1 MKKISSRNIFYSLP
15 AFSFAIPTF
24 PVMIMLPA
32 FFAEVHNFDIAI
44 IGTYI
49 FLAKIID
56 IASDPIVGWINDKKI
71 LNRKVLIILGSVLCS
86 IGLYKLFI
94 QKQIDYDAYLLVWIS
109 VLYLG
114 WTLFQIPYLSI
125 GYDLEKDYFLR
136 TKISANREL
145 FILFGLFFSLGFPM
159 FFNFSNAELLSL
171 IVYIAIFSGF
181 VGVIVML
188 NKIPDNRKTNK
199 DVELKSVFKN
209 LKNNNLLVRLMFA
222 WFINSLANVFPMI
235 LFSFYVSYV
244 LGGNDSDRQVVLF
257 YYFLFAILGVPFWT
271 YVSKRFGKKRTWVTS
286 LILSAFFFIFVLFLS
301 KGDIHFFIIISCITG
316 FCLGADLII
325 PPSIQADLS
334 DVHLNKFKED
344 ISGILFSLIT
354 FFNKLS
360 FAVASLFVFSILS
373 YLNFEANEEI
383 NPETKI
389 FIICSYALTPILL
402 KCLSS
407 FILMS
412 FRITEMDLKKIQKK
426 IYHMNSSLM
435 KTKY

>member
-1 MKKISSRNIFYSLP
+1 
-15 AFSFAIPTF
+15 
-24 PVMIMLPA
+24 MIMLPA

-56 IASDPIVGWINDKKI
+56 IASDPIVGWINDRKI

-136 TKISANREL
+136 TKLSANREL

-181 VGVIVML
+181 IGVLVML

-360 FAVASLFVFSILS
+360 FAIASLFVFSILS

-426 IYHMNSSLM
+426 IYG
-435 KTKY
+435 

>member
-1 MKKISSRNIFYSLP
+1 
-15 AFSFAIPTF
+15 
-24 PVMIMLPA
+24 MLPA

-71 LNRKVLIILGSVLCS
+71 LNRKLLIILGSVLCS

-136 TKISANREL
+136 TKLSANREL

-181 VGVIVML
+181 IGVLVML

-426 IYHMNSSLM
+426 IYG
-435 KTKY
+435 

>member
-1 MKKISSRNIFYSLP
+1 
-15 AFSFAIPTF
+15 
-24 PVMIMLPA
+24 MIMLPA

-125 GYDLEKDYFLR
+125 GYDLEKDYYLR
-136 TKISANREL
+136 TKLSANREL

-159 FFNFSNAELLSL
+159 LFNFSNAELLSL

-426 IYHMNSSLM
+426 IYG
-435 KTKY
+435 

>member
-1 MKKISSRNIFYSLP
+1 MKKISSRNIYYSLP

-49 FLAKIID
+49 FLAKLID
-56 IASDPIVGWINDKKI
+56 IASDPVVGWINDKKI
-71 LNRKVLIILGSVLCS
+71 LNRKFLIILGSILCS

-94 QKQIDYDAYLLVWIS
+94 QNKIDYEAYLLVWIS

-136 TKISANREL
+136 TKLSANREL

-181 VGVIVML
+181 IGVSVML
-188 NKIPDNRKTNK
+188 NKIPDNRTTNK

-222 WFINSLANVFPMI
+222 WFVNSLANVFPMI

-244 LGGNDSDRQVVLF
+244 LGGSDSDRQVVLF

-271 YVSKRFGKKRTWVTS
+271 YVSKRFGKKRTWVSS

-301 KGDIHFFIIISCITG
+301 KGDLQYFIIISCITG

-360 FAVASLFVFSILS
+360 FAIASLFVFSILS

-426 IYHMNSSLM
+426 IYG
-435 KTKY
+435 

>member
-1 MKKISSRNIFYSLP
+1 
-15 AFSFAIPTF
+15 
-24 PVMIMLPA
+24 MLPA

-136 TKISANREL
+136 TKLSANREL

-181 VGVIVML
+181 IGVLVML

-360 FAVASLFVFSILS
+360 FAIASLFVFSILS

-412 FRITEMDLKKIQKK
+412 FRITETDLKKIQKK
-426 IYHMNSSLM
+426 IYG
-435 KTKY
+435 

>member
-1 MKKISSRNIFYSLP
+1 
-15 AFSFAIPTF
+15 
-24 PVMIMLPA
+24 MLPA

-136 TKISANREL
+136 TKLSANREL

-159 FFNFSNAELLSL
+159 FFNLSNAELLSL

-181 VGVIVML
+181 VGLIVML

-360 FAVASLFVFSILS
+360 FAIASLFVFSILS

-426 IYHMNSSLM
+426 IYG
-435 KTKY
+435 

>member
-1 MKKISSRNIFYSLP
+1 
-15 AFSFAIPTF
+15 
-24 PVMIMLPA
+24 MIMLPA

-71 LNRKVLIILGSVLCS
+71 LNRKLLIILGSVLCS

-136 TKISANREL
+136 TKLSANREL

-181 VGVIVML
+181 IGVLVML

-360 FAVASLFVFSILS
+360 FAIASLFVFSILS

-389 FIICSYALTPILL
+389 FIICSYALTPIVL

-412 FRITEMDLKKIQKK
+412 FRITETDLKKIQKK
-426 IYHMNSSLM
+426 IYG
-435 KTKY
+435 

>member
-1 MKKISSRNIFYSLP
+1 
-15 AFSFAIPTF
+15 
-24 PVMIMLPA
+24 MLPA

-56 IASDPIVGWINDKKI
+56 IASDPIVGWINDRKI

-136 TKISANREL
+136 TKLSANREL

-181 VGVIVML
+181 IGVLVML

-360 FAVASLFVFSILS
+360 FAIASLFVFSILS
-373 YLNFEANEEI
+373 YFNFEANEEI

-426 IYHMNSSLM
+426 IYG
-435 KTKY
+435 

>member
-1 MKKISSRNIFYSLP
+1 
-15 AFSFAIPTF
+15 
-24 PVMIMLPA
+24 MLPA

-136 TKISANREL
+136 TKLSANREL

-181 VGVIVML
+181 IGVLVML

-412 FRITEMDLKKIQKK
+412 FRITETDLKKIQKK
-426 IYHMNSSLM
+426 IYG
-435 KTKY
+435 

>member
-1 MKKISSRNIFYSLP
+1 
-15 AFSFAIPTF
+15 
-24 PVMIMLPA
+24 MLPA

-136 TKISANREL
+136 TKLSANREL
-145 FILFGLFFSLGFPM
+145 FILFGLFFSLSFPM

-181 VGVIVML
+181 IGVLVML

-426 IYHMNSSLM
+426 IYG
-435 KTKY
+435 

>member
-1 MKKISSRNIFYSLP
+1 
-15 AFSFAIPTF
+15 
-24 PVMIMLPA
+24 MLPA

-56 IASDPIVGWINDKKI
+56 IASDPIVGWINDRKI

-136 TKISANREL
+136 TKLSANREL

-181 VGVIVML
+181 IGVLVML

-389 FIICSYALTPILL
+389 FIICSYALTPIVL

-412 FRITEMDLKKIQKK
+412 FRITETDLKKIQKK
-426 IYHMNSSLM
+426 IYG
-435 KTKY
+435 

>member
-1 MKKISSRNIFYSLP
+1 
-15 AFSFAIPTF
+15 
-24 PVMIMLPA
+24 MLPA

-71 LNRKVLIILGSVLCS
+71 LNRKLLIILGSVLCS

-136 TKISANREL
+136 TKLSANREL

-360 FAVASLFVFSILS
+360 FAIASLFVFSILS

-412 FRITEMDLKKIQKK
+412 FRITEIDLKKIQKK
-426 IYHMNSSLM
+426 IYG
-435 KTKY
+435 

>member
-1 MKKISSRNIFYSLP
+1 
-15 AFSFAIPTF
+15 
-24 PVMIMLPA
+24 MIMLPA

-44 IGTYI
+44 IGIYI
-49 FLAKIID
+49 FLAKLID
-56 IASDPIVGWINDKKI
+56 IVSDPVVGWINDKKI
-71 LNRKVLIILGSVLCS
+71 LNRKFLIILGSILCS

-94 QKQIDYDAYLLVWIS
+94 QNKIDYEAYVLVWIS

-136 TKISANREL
+136 TKLSANREL

-181 VGVIVML
+181 IGVLVML

-426 IYHMNSSLM
+426 IYG
-435 KTKY
+435 

>member
-1 MKKISSRNIFYSLP
+1 
-15 AFSFAIPTF
+15 
-24 PVMIMLPA
+24 MIMLPA

-71 LNRKVLIILGSVLCS
+71 LNRKLLIILGSVLCS

-136 TKISANREL
+136 TKLSANREL

-181 VGVIVML
+181 IGVLVML

-426 IYHMNSSLM
+426 IYG
-435 KTKY
+435 

>member
-1 MKKISSRNIFYSLP
+1 
-15 AFSFAIPTF
+15 
-24 PVMIMLPA
+24 MIMLPA

-56 IASDPIVGWINDKKI
+56 IASDPIVGWINDRKI

-136 TKISANREL
+136 TKLSANREL

-426 IYHMNSSLM
+426 IYG
-435 KTKY
+435 

>member
-1 MKKISSRNIFYSLP
+1 
-15 AFSFAIPTF
+15 
-24 PVMIMLPA
+24 MLPA

-71 LNRKVLIILGSVLCS
+71 LNRKFLIILGSILCS

-136 TKISANREL
+136 TKLSANREL

-181 VGVIVML
+181 IGVLVML

-244 LGGNDSDRQVVLF
+244 LGGSDSDRQVVLF

-301 KGDIHFFIIISCITG
+301 KGDIHYFIIISCITG

-373 YLNFEANEEI
+373 YLNFEANKEI

-426 IYHMNSSLM
+426 IYG
-435 KTKY
+435 

>member
-1 MKKISSRNIFYSLP
+1 
-15 AFSFAIPTF
+15 
-24 PVMIMLPA
+24 MLPA

-136 TKISANREL
+136 TKLSANREL

-181 VGVIVML
+181 IGVLVML

-271 YVSKRFGKKRTWVTS
+271 YLSKRFGKKRTWVTS

-360 FAVASLFVFSILS
+360 FALASLFVFSILS

-426 IYHMNSSLM
+426 IYG
-435 KTKY
+435 

>member
-1 MKKISSRNIFYSLP
+1 
-15 AFSFAIPTF
+15 
-24 PVMIMLPA
+24 MIMLPA

-136 TKISANREL
+136 TKLSANREL

-181 VGVIVML
+181 IGVLVML

-244 LGGNDSDRQVVLF
+244 LGGNDSDRQEVLF

-360 FAVASLFVFSILS
+360 FAIASLFVFSILS

-426 IYHMNSSLM
+426 IYG
-435 KTKY
+435 

>member
-1 MKKISSRNIFYSLP
+1 
-15 AFSFAIPTF
+15 
-24 PVMIMLPA
+24 MIMLPA

-136 TKISANREL
+136 TKLSANREL

-181 VGVIVML
+181 IGVLVML

-301 KGDIHFFIIISCITG
+301 KGDIHFFIVISCITG

-426 IYHMNSSLM
+426 IYG
-435 KTKY
+435 

>member
-1 MKKISSRNIFYSLP
+1 
-15 AFSFAIPTF
+15 
-24 PVMIMLPA
+24 MLPA

-136 TKISANREL
+136 TKLSANREL

-181 VGVIVML
+181 IGVLVML

-389 FIICSYALTPILL
+389 FIICSYALTPIVL

-426 IYHMNSSLM
+426 IYG
-435 KTKY
+435 

>member
-1 MKKISSRNIFYSLP
+1 
-15 AFSFAIPTF
+15 
-24 PVMIMLPA
+24 MLPA

-71 LNRKVLIILGSVLCS
+71 FNRKVLIILGSVLCS

-136 TKISANREL
+136 TKLSANREL

-271 YVSKRFGKKRTWVTS
+271 YVSKRFGKKRTCVSS
-286 LILSAFFFIFVLFLS
+286 LILSSFFFIFVLFLS

-360 FAVASLFVFSILS
+360 FAIASLFVFSILS

-426 IYHMNSSLM
+426 IYG
-435 KTKY
+435 

>member
-1 MKKISSRNIFYSLP
+1 
-15 AFSFAIPTF
+15 
-24 PVMIMLPA
+24 MIMLPA
-32 FFAEVHNFDIAI
+32 FFAEVHDFDIAI

-49 FLAKIID
+49 FLAKLID

-71 LNRKVLIILGSVLCS
+71 LDRKFLIIIGSILCS

-94 QKQIDYDAYLLVWIS
+94 QKQIDYEAYLLVWIS

-136 TKISANREL
+136 TKLSANREL

-159 FFNFSNAELLSL
+159 FFNFSNAELLSY
-171 IVYIAIFSGF
+171 IVYVAIFSGF
-181 VGVIVML
+181 IGVSFML
-188 NKIPDNRKTNK
+188 YKIPDNRVSRKNIQ
-199 DVELKSVFKN
+199 FKN
-209 LKNNNLLVRLMFA
+209 VFNNLKKNNLLVRLMFA

-235 LFSFYVSYV
+235 LFSFYITYV
-244 LGGNDSDRQVVLF
+244 LGGNDSQRQVVLF
-257 YYFLFAILGVPFWT
+257 YYFLFAIMGVPFWT
-271 YVSKRFGKKRTWVTS
+271 YISKKFGKKKTWVIS

-301 KGDIHFFIIISCITG
+301 EGDIKFFIIISCITG

-325 PPSIQADLS
+325 PPSIQADVS

-360 FAVASLFVFSILS
+360 FALASVFVFTILGF
-373 YLNFEANEEI
+373 LKFEANKEI
-383 NPETKI
+383 NLETKI
-389 FIICSYALTPILL
+389 FITSSYALIPIIL
-402 KCLSS
+402 KFLSS
-407 FILMS
+407 FILIG
-412 FRITEMDLKKIQKK
+412 FKITENDLKKVQKK
-426 IYHMNSSLM
+426 IYS
-435 KTKY
+435 

>member
-1 MKKISSRNIFYSLP
+1 
-15 AFSFAIPTF
+15 
-24 PVMIMLPA
+24 MIMLPA

-71 LNRKVLIILGSVLCS
+71 LNRKLLIILGSVLCS

-136 TKISANREL
+136 TKLSANREL

-360 FAVASLFVFSILS
+360 FAIASLFVFSILS

-426 IYHMNSSLM
+426 IYG
-435 KTKY
+435 

>member
-1 MKKISSRNIFYSLP
+1 
-15 AFSFAIPTF
+15 
-24 PVMIMLPA
+24 MLPA

-56 IASDPIVGWINDKKI
+56 IASDPIVGWINDRKI

-136 TKISANREL
+136 TKLSANREL

-244 LGGNDSDRQVVLF
+244 LGCNDSDRQVVLF
-257 YYFLFAILGVPFWT
+257 YYFLFAILSVPFWT

-360 FAVASLFVFSILS
+360 FAIASLFVFSILS

-426 IYHMNSSLM
+426 IYG
-435 KTKY
+435 

>member
-1 MKKISSRNIFYSLP
+1 
-15 AFSFAIPTF
+15 
-24 PVMIMLPA
+24 MLPA

-56 IASDPIVGWINDKKI
+56 IVSDPIVGWINDKKI

-136 TKISANREL
+136 TKLSANREL

-360 FAVASLFVFSILS
+360 FAIASLFVFSILS

-426 IYHMNSSLM
+426 IYG
-435 KTKY
+435 

>member
-1 MKKISSRNIFYSLP
+1 
-15 AFSFAIPTF
+15 
-24 PVMIMLPA
+24 MLPA

-71 LNRKVLIILGSVLCS
+71 LNRKLLIILGSVLCS

-136 TKISANREL
+136 TKLSANREL
-145 FILFGLFFSLGFPM
+145 FILFGLFFSLSFPM

-181 VGVIVML
+181 IGVLVML

-389 FIICSYALTPILL
+389 FIICSYALTPIVL

-412 FRITEMDLKKIQKK
+412 FRITETDLKKIQKK
-426 IYHMNSSLM
+426 IYG
-435 KTKY
+435 

>member
-1 MKKISSRNIFYSLP
+1 
-15 AFSFAIPTF
+15 
-24 PVMIMLPA
+24 MLPA

-56 IASDPIVGWINDKKI
+56 IASDPIVGWINDRKI

-136 TKISANREL
+136 TKLSANREL

-181 VGVIVML
+181 IGVLVML

-360 FAVASLFVFSILS
+360 FALASLFVFSILS

-426 IYHMNSSLM
+426 IYG
-435 KTKY
+435 

>member
-1 MKKISSRNIFYSLP
+1 
-15 AFSFAIPTF
+15 
-24 PVMIMLPA
+24 MLPA

-49 FLAKIID
+49 FLAKLID
-56 IASDPIVGWINDKKI
+56 IASDPIVGWINDKKN
-71 LNRKVLIILGSVLCS
+71 LNRKFLIILGSILCS

-114 WTLFQIPYLSI
+114 WTFFQIPYLSI

-136 TKISANREL
+136 TKLSANREL

-181 VGVIVML
+181 IGVSVML
-188 NKIPDNRKTNK
+188 YKIPDNRTTNK

-209 LKNNNLLVRLMFA
+209 LKNNYLLVRLMFA
-222 WFINSLANVFPMI
+222 WFVNSLANVFPMI

-244 LGGNDSDRQVVLF
+244 LGGSDGDRQVVLF

-271 YVSKRFGKKRTWVTS
+271 YVSKRFGKKKTWVSS

-301 KGDIHFFIIISCITG
+301 KGDLQYFIIISCITG

-373 YLNFEANEEI
+373 YLNFEANKEI

-389 FIICSYALTPILL
+389 FIIFSYALTPILL

-426 IYHMNSSLM
+426 IYG
-435 KTKY
+435 

>member
-1 MKKISSRNIFYSLP
+1 
-15 AFSFAIPTF
+15 
-24 PVMIMLPA
+24 MLPA

-136 TKISANREL
+136 TKLSANREL

-181 VGVIVML
+181 IGVLVML

-235 LFSFYVSYV
+235 LFSFYESYV

-360 FAVASLFVFSILS
+360 FAIASLFVFSILS

-389 FIICSYALTPILL
+389 FIICSYALTPIVL

-426 IYHMNSSLM
+426 IYG
-435 KTKY
+435 

>member
-1 MKKISSRNIFYSLP
+1 
-15 AFSFAIPTF
+15 
-24 PVMIMLPA
+24 MLPA
-32 FFAEVHNFDIAI
+32 FFAEVHNFNIAI

-136 TKISANREL
+136 TKLSANREL

-181 VGVIVML
+181 IGVLVML

-271 YVSKRFGKKRTWVTS
+271 YLSKRFGKKRTWVTS

-389 FIICSYALTPILL
+389 FIICSYALTPIVL

-412 FRITEMDLKKIQKK
+412 FRITETDLKKIQKK
-426 IYHMNSSLM
+426 IYG
-435 KTKY
+435 

>member
-1 MKKISSRNIFYSLP
+1 
-15 AFSFAIPTF
+15 
-24 PVMIMLPA
+24 ML
-32 FFAEVHNFDIAI
+32 
-44 IGTYI
+44 Y
-49 FLAKIID
+49 
-56 IASDPIVGWINDKKI
+56 
-71 LNRKVLIILGSVLCS
+71 
-86 IGLYKLFI
+86 
-94 QKQIDYDAYLLVWIS
+94 
-109 VLYLG
+109 
-114 WTLFQIPYLSI
+114 
-125 GYDLEKDYFLR
+125 
-136 TKISANREL
+136 
-145 FILFGLFFSLGFPM
+145 
-159 FFNFSNAELLSL
+159 
-171 IVYIAIFSGF
+171 
-181 VGVIVML
+181 
-188 NKIPDNRKTNK
+188 KIPDNRKTNK

-271 YVSKRFGKKRTWVTS
+271 YLSKRFGKKRTWVTS

-360 FAVASLFVFSILS
+360 FAIASLFTFSILS

-426 IYHMNSSLM
+426 IYG
-435 KTKY
+435 